1 MKHAASRILSKL
13 GRVTGLALWVVLAVS
28 ASAQQVPD
36 ANANQNDS
44 TKQLLDRITELEAKV
59 KQLEEKQATTTSLS
73 PASSP
78 EPAVIASRAT

>member
-44 TKQLLDRITELEAKV
+44 TKQLLDRINELEAKV

-73 PASSP
+73 PLPRPNRRS
-78 EPAVIASRAT
+78 